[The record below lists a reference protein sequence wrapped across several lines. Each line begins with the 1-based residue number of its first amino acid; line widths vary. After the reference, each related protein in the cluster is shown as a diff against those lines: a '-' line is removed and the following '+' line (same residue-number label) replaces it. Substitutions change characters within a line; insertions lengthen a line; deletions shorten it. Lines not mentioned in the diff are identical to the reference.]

1 MTKLFM
7 QSTMI
12 RGGLLALSLFAA
24 NCSGRTY
31 NTFFQPFD
39 LVFGSQ
45 GNSSVNVSLLTA
57 TPLTNT
63 RVMLTFNK
71 PVSLA
76 SGQLVSNYRITDSN
90 GNLLNILAA
99 SRDPINSRVVF
110 VDTIPQ
116 TGGTTYT
123 VTASGIVGV
132 DSSSLG
138 SSNSATFT
146 APTNADQTG
155 PSFGSVSALSS
166 TSVEV
171 YFTEAVEKASSETAT
186 NFDIYTNSGC
196 SAGNVNVTGA
206 VRDSVN
212 FAKVTLT
219 SAAMTS
225 GTTYY
230 LCATTAVRD
239 IWGNANTATIASQA
253 FVYNASTPRVV
264 SALSGSPTS
273 VLVTFDQAMTN
284 NAALTTRT
292 NYTFAGCGALATNAG
307 TTVTVVSGTQVLL
320 APLTTGTAGTCTLSV
335 NTAITSSAGVALT
348 AATQSAIFSYSAAT
362 DTTAPAVAS
371 VQATNSNTVR
381 VTFTEPINDSTVGT
395 GDFSFSP
402 SLTVTGV
409 TCYTGAGNYTYCDV
423 TTSTDQTTQNY
434 SATVSGIQDVAGNN
448 LPSSTT
454 TFTGDGKPYIVAIY
468 PVDNGTVLVEW
479 SEPVGN
485 AASVGAGDYSISG
498 ATITGAALYPAGTDP
513 SRYVQLT
520 INPTLTSGTS
530 YTLSVNNPTGSVDST
545 GNGTLGTVPNG
556 GTFTGPSATTAP
568 QVTGGS
574 SPSPTTLIVNFNEP
588 LNNSTI
594 ATGDFALSGACNA
607 LTINSA
613 TQIQAGVVQLV
624 LAAGAVADG
633 SCTVTVGAG
642 NVSDLAGNAI
652 AGTNNTATFSYK
664 GTGTLD
670 EIAPTVGSVVAL
682 SNTEIRVYFSEQV
695 RNLGDANSGNNA
707 ANYSFSPSLTGGVQ
721 SVTCTA
727 TYCTLTLNAP
737 GTASQQ
743 YSLTIS
749 NIQDTALTPNT
760 MASTT
765 VTFGGIGSSVTA
777 PTLYQAVLINSTTV
791 ELSFS
796 EQMALAA
803 AQNTAHYTVSGGNTV
818 SAAVL
823 QADAT
828 KVRLTI
834 SPGAYGSSNSYT
846 VTGTTGLT
854 DVSGVALGTPASA
867 TFNGSATAPAVTN
880 LGDSSDLGVSN
891 SDNITNPSVFPT
903 PGLVFTGTV
912 AANTTVY
919 LYDDGV
925 LVGTAI
931 SNSSGNYTITLTSA
945 GSTVTNGNNVFTV
958 ATVGPTGLVSDL
970 STPLTVNYDATA
982 PGNPATA
989 ADLATGSDTGI
1000 STTDNI
1006 TSDTTPTLSGSGLTA
1021 GDYVYI
1027 YDGATLIG
1035 AALVDG
1041 SGNWTWT
1048 LTPGD
1053 TTMAGAPADQQTY
1066 AAAGSG
1072 LSAGAHTITYKVG
1085 DTAGNESSASPALNL
1100 TIDTTAP
1107 TLSTSPLTGNT
1118 TLTLTLSENVYNSTG
1133 GNLATTDFAIAFA
1146 ANGGTATGASIT
1158 GITHTAPSGTVVLT
1172 ISITGTV
1179 SGTETVTVT
1188 SVANAVV
1195 DAAGNAASVNTG
1207 AKTLSA
1213 IGVASI
1219 TGTPTYTPVAP
1230 VSGGTTGYIEITW
1243 SEGVYTNGS
1252 PASGAVVAGDFT
1264 VAFTQNAGGNSTA
1277 AVVSCVTDTASTS
1290 CPGAAPA
1297 AGATSMRLQITN
1309 TNATSGVETIQ
1320 VSAAS
1325 NAIYSATS
1333 GVTPTTV
1340 NTGTLTFPDRFAP
1353 SAPASLDLAAADDT
1367 GSSNSD
1373 NITSQTANLTIS
1385 GTAEANSTV
1394 RIYLTSSAG
1403 TLLQTVTADGSGNWS
1418 GDITLSAGVNS
1429 IVATARDAANNTSA
1443 DSAALS
1449 ITVDTTAPA
1458 ATGTPD
1464 LAAASDLGSSS
1475 TDNITNDTTPT
1486 FDISCVTGTTVQL
1499 YSDAVATGTS
1509 GTCTAGTVSLTAGT
1523 LAAGSRSITAVQTDP
1538 AGNASPASGALVIT
1552 LDTTADA
1559 ATGTPDLQAASDT
1572 GSSNSDNI
1580 TNDTTPTFD
1589 ISCVTGSVVQLY
1601 SDAVATGTSATCA
1614 GSTVTLT
1621 AGALSAGS
1629 RSITAVQTDPA
1640 GNASPASSALS
1651 ITIDTTAD
1659 AAPGAPDLQAASDTG
1674 SSSTDNITNDTT
1686 PTFDISCVT
1695 GSVVQLYSDAVATGT
1710 SATCA
1715 SSTVTLTAG
1724 ALAAGSRSITAVQT
1738 DPAGNASPASSAL
1751 SITIDTGTPSAPA
1764 ALNLADADDT
1774 GTSNSDNITRNTT
1787 ALTIDGTSE
1796 ANATIRIYLTNS
1808 SGTLLQTVTAN
1819 GSGVWSGDI
1828 TLSEGVNSI
1837 VATATD
1843 AANNTSS
1850 DSTGLSITV
1859 DTTAPTN
1866 QDTVYAA
1873 SSSRTGGGSVTIV
1886 SSGTASNRVWF
1897 APSGTTTF
1905 TAGATM
1911 TEAASGTA
1919 TSILAPA
1926 TAGSYKLF
1934 VLDLAG
1940 NISSEST
1947 ATLTVDN
1954 TAPTISSVAPATN
1967 AFVNTANVSY
1977 TINEDCVAGSGSR
1990 VTWTQTGGTV
2000 DPGSPRTANLA
2011 GSELTAGTKTNI
2023 ALTNAPALVSGA
2035 IYTVAFTCT
2044 DAAGNAATA
2053 VSSTNVTFDTTL
2065 PVITV
2070 TSPTS
2075 SSSVASTAVNY
2086 SNSEICQSGS
2096 ITWTRTGGS
2105 ADSGG
2110 SPAGTH
2116 TQALTGAELNAGAFT
2131 GSITNN
2137 PTLADGAIYS
2147 VAFNCTDRAGNVAT
2161 TVTRTAVTY
2170 SPGPLQIV
2178 TGETLDTDND
2188 GKIDTYRVTLNKPV
2202 NDSTFPGYAANS
2214 LGSVTS
2220 AWLVAG
2226 YTNVRM
2232 IHGSA
2237 VTFATD
2243 TANDTVI
2250 YIRFDETVLDCS
2262 VSTQVGCDTDAK
2274 PDLTTTASPALQD
2287 LTATTIAQVNT
2298 GSVTE
2303 ADSARPIL
2311 VGARSLGATSLDA
2324 IFSEPVDTVE
2334 GQTAT
2339 NYVITGGTAP
2349 TVSAATRDG
2358 TNTNIVHLTTG
2369 TQTGGQAY
2377 TLTVNTN
2384 VKDLANF
2391 NLNSSANSVNFN
2403 GVVDPVVSSI
2413 VTASATTL
2421 TITFNE
2427 SVKATTAECAN
2438 QTACALIYQ
2447 NLSLPVLSAVST
2459 AGSGNNSASYTLT
2472 VNPMI
2477 EGQAYTTTVLAT
2489 KIEGVA
2495 APAGRYVSSP
2505 NNSATFNGDGRPAV
2519 TIAADNATECP
2530 ANGPQR
2536 RVVVQYDQ
2544 SVLTGGGANAADNA
2558 ANYSI
2563 PNTTT
2568 DSPQGCVDSAQP
2580 CATGTNQTASSVTS
2594 YGGNKFGVNFG
2605 AAFDSDASQY
2615 VIRIV
2620 NVRDSNNNSVA
2631 VPTNLTFQCG
2641 NDTTAPS
2648 LIGVT
2653 VVSATAGSTVLLLTF
2668 SEAVASVP
2676 ANTSTNYRYD
2686 SAAYGSG
2693 VLSAARQSNPA
2704 QVQVT
2709 FQPALSNGGHQLRT
2723 INQQDLAGTPNT
2735 IADNG
2740 INNVQPFIVN
2750 APTGF
2755 AGGPVFTDPFA
2766 DGTPAGQIIIYDDK
2780 LVLGWDNNSSQF
2792 FEMNKGLT
2800 VAQTITLDADGN
2812 ATAPYTDFS
2821 GYASGSSG
2829 TLTGLDAISSG
2840 CVGGSSTPSMSG
2852 TTCSGAGGTEY
2863 IFAGAFN
2870 TSGNYQS
2877 VFRTTSKSSAQPRFT
2892 FIERGG
2898 LDASGNTY
2906 RSMTSV
2912 VFNNYLYVASPHIG
2926 SQAPRVARVCALPS
2940 GACGNGETSWNT
2952 PTLLQGYRF
2961 PSIGKSGVIPNSMAD
2976 SNPKGNAVAIDTMFE
2991 YDNDGTGG
2999 TSCSG
3004 GSCPAA
3010 LYLANGGRF
3019 FGNLG
3024 ETRNATRRSDG
3035 GIIRSRPA
3043 YSTAA
3048 SPPGC
3053 NAPNNTNALCNSTV
3067 WETITPS
3074 SADWLNY
3081 VSIPLP
3087 YLVITGADWEN
3098 MLPSNRIIPA
3108 MKAVPYMRQA
3118 PNGDLYMIRNACA
3131 TIKMQTVCMLDGACN
3146 GGASGTAGITNGRT
3160 LAEVVDNN
3168 FTANFAATA
3177 TGRRQVCPP
3186 GYEVPQLWVL
3196 PRASGGSLNGAGQ
3209 WQLIASRTFTPP
3221 TYPNGSALPSRKA
3234 TTLSGNTTT
3243 CGTAP
3248 NNKCERNAHVTLLE
3262 FVGNYLYLGFDNQD
3276 HGANIWRVDMNSATC
3291 TGSASCATSGN
3302 YPAESSFAIV
3312 NDVLGLDGSATN
3324 QRIFSH
3330 VTVNDSGKDWLIL
3343 ATRDGTNSM
3352 KIYRTSND

>member
-1 MTKLFM
+1 M
-7 QSTMI
+7 
-12 RGGLLALSLFAA
+12 
-24 NCSGRTY
+24 
-31 NTFFQPFD
+31 
-39 LVFGSQ
+39 
-45 GNSSVNVSLLTA
+45 NVSLLTA

-71 PVSLA
+71 PVSLS

-99 SRDPINSRVVF
+99 SRDPNNSRVVF

-116 TGGTTYT
+116 SGGTTYT
-123 VTASGIVGV
+123 VTASNIVGV
-132 DSSSLG
+132 DGSSLG

-155 PSFGSVSALSS
+155 PQFSSVTALSS
-166 TSVEV
+166 TSLEV
-171 YFTEAVEKASSETAT
+171 YFGEAVDKASAETAGNYAVRT
-186 NFDIYTNSGC
+186 GSCSGGTIAV
-196 SAGNVNVTGA
+196 SAA
-206 VRDSVN
+206 VRDPAN

-219 SAAMTS
+219 SGALTS

-230 LCATTAVRD
+230 VCANTNVRD
-239 IWGNANTATIASQA
+239 IWGNANAASFSSQA

-273 VLVTFDQAMTN
+273 VLVTFDQAMAN

-423 TTSTDQTTQNY
+423 TTSTDQTTQSY

-485 AASVGAGDYSISG
+485 AASVGAGDYSITDATSTA

-624 LAAGAVADG
+624 LASGAVADG
-633 SCTVTVGAG
+633 NCTVTVGAG
-642 NVSDLAGNAI
+642 NVADLAGNTI
-652 AGTNNTATFSYK
+652 AATNNTATFSYT
-664 GTGTLD
+664 GTGTTD
-670 EIAPTVGSVVAL
+670 STAPTVASVVAS
-682 SNTEIRVYFSEQV
+682 SNTEVRVYFSEPV
-695 RNLGDANSGNNA
+695 ATASGQNT
-707 ANYSFSPSLTGGVQ
+707 ANYTFSPALTGGV
-721 SVTCTA
+721 SGIVCSGTVCTI
-727 TYCTLTLNAP
+727 TLNAP
-737 GTASQQ
+737 GTSAVQ
-743 YSLTIS
+743 YGLTIS
-749 NIQDTALTPNT
+749 GVQDTATTTANT
-760 MASTT
+760 MASQT
-765 VTFGGIGSSVTA
+765 VNFSGIGSSVTA

-796 EQMALAA
+796 EQMALTA

-823 QADAT
+823 QSDAT

-854 DVSGVALGTPASA
+854 DTAGNALGTPASA
-867 TFNGSATAPAVTN
+867 TFSGSATAPAVTN

-925 LVGTAI
+925 VVGTAV
-931 SNSSGNYTITLTSA
+931 SDSSGNYTITLTSA

-989 ADLATGSDTGI
+989 ADLAAGSDTGI
-1000 STTDNI
+1000 LTTDNI

-1053 TTMAGAPADQQTY
+1053 TTMSGAPADQQTY
-1066 AAAGSG
+1066 AAAGSS
-1072 LSAGAHTITYKVG
+1072 LSDGNHTITYRVG
-1085 DTAGNESSASPALNL
+1085 DTAGNTSVNPSPGLVL

-1133 GNLATTDFAIAFA
+1133 GNLATTDFALAFA

-1172 ISITGTV
+1172 LSITGTV

-1207 AKTLSA
+1207 AKTLA
-1213 IGVASI
+1213 AVGVASI
-1219 TGTPTYTPVAP
+1219 TGTPTYTAVAP
-1230 VSGGTTGYIEITW
+1230 VTGGTTGYIEITW

-1264 VAFTQNAGGNSTA
+1264 VVFTRNGGNSTD

-1290 CPGAAPA
+1290 CPGTAPA

-1309 TNATSGVETIQ
+1309 TGATSGVETIQ

-1340 NTGTLTFPDRFAP
+1340 NTGTLTFPDRLAP
-1353 SAPASLDLAAADDT
+1353 TVSSVTSSTADGNFKAGDTISIQVVFSEAVTVTGTPQLTLSTGSPATTAVNFVNVTGGNTLNFTYTVAANNLNADLDYASNAALSAGTSIRDAANNDANRNLANPGAAGSLGANKALNVDAVVPNAPAGIALASADDT

-1373 NITSQTANLTIS
+1373 
-1385 GTAEANSTV
+1385 G
-1394 RIYLTSSAG
+1394 
-1403 TLLQTVTADGSGNWS
+1403 
-1418 GDITLSAGVNS
+1418 
-1429 IVATARDAANNTSA
+1429 
-1443 DSAALS
+1443 
-1449 ITVDTTAPA
+1449 
-1458 ATGTPD
+1458 
-1464 LAAASDLGSSS
+1464 
-1475 TDNITNDTTPT
+1475 
-1486 FDISCVTGTTVQL
+1486 
-1499 YSDAVATGTS
+1499 
-1509 GTCTAGTVSLTAGT
+1509 
-1523 LAAGSRSITAVQTDP
+1523 
-1538 AGNASPASGALVIT
+1538 
-1552 LDTTADA
+1552 
-1559 ATGTPDLQAASDT
+1559 
-1572 GSSNSDNI
+1572 
-1580 TNDTTPTFD
+1580 
-1589 ISCVTGSVVQLY
+1589 
-1601 SDAVATGTSATCA
+1601 
-1614 GSTVTLT
+1614 
-1621 AGALSAGS
+1621 
-1629 RSITAVQTDPA
+1629 
-1640 GNASPASSALS
+1640 
-1651 ITIDTTAD
+1651 
-1659 AAPGAPDLQAASDTG
+1659 
-1674 SSSTDNITNDTT
+1674 
-1686 PTFDISCVT
+1686 
-1695 GSVVQLYSDAVATGT
+1695 
-1710 SATCA
+1710 
-1715 SSTVTLTAG
+1715 
-1724 ALAAGSRSITAVQT
+1724 
-1738 DPAGNASPASSAL
+1738 
-1751 SITIDTGTPSAPA
+1751 
-1764 ALNLADADDT
+1764 
-1774 GTSNSDNITRNTT
+1774 ITRNTT
-1787 ALTIDGTSE
+1787 NLTFTGTSE
-1796 ANATIRIYLTNS
+1796 ANATVRLYYPNTA
-1808 SGTLLQTVTAN
+1808 GTLIGTTTAN
-1819 GSGVWSGDI
+1819 GSGNW
-1828 TLSEGVNSI
+1828 TLDNISLAENTYSI
-1837 VATATD
+1837 VATAAD
-1843 AANNTSS
+1843 AAGNVSS
-1850 DSTGLSITV
+1850 ASTPAYSLTI
-1859 DTTAPTN
+1859 DTTAPTTQN
-1866 QDTVYAA
+1866 AVYGT
-1873 SSSRTGGGSVTIV
+1873 SSSRTGGGAVTIA
-1886 SSGTASNRVWF
+1886 GQGPASDQIWF

-1911 TEAASGTA
+1911 TQAASGTA
-1919 TSILAPA
+1919 LTINAPA

-2075 SSSVASTAVNY
+2075 SSSVTSTAVNY

-2096 ITWTRTGGS
+2096 ITWTRTGGN
-2105 ADSGG
+2105 ADTGG

-2161 TVTRTAVTY
+2161 TVTRTNVTY
-2170 SPGPLQIV
+2170 SPGSLSIASA
-2178 TGETLDTDND
+2178 ETLDSDND
-2188 GKIDTYRVTLNKPV
+2188 GKIDTYRVTFNKPV
-2202 NDSTFPGYAANS
+2202 TDSTFPGHAGHNA
-2214 LGSVTS
+2214 LGTVTT

-2226 YTNVRM
+2226 YTNVR
-2232 IHGSA
+2232 I
-2237 VTFATD
+2237 VTGTLVPGGVD
-2243 TANDTVI
+2243 TANDATI
-2250 YIRFDETVLDCS
+2250 YIRFDENVLDCS
-2262 VSTQVGCDTDAK
+2262 VATQVGCDTDAK
-2274 PDLTTTASPALQD
+2274 PDLTTTSSPGLQD
-2287 LTATTIAQVNT
+2287 AAFPNPVIAQVTT
-2298 GSVTE
+2298 GGAAGVVE

-2311 VGARSLGATSLDA
+2311 VAARSLGATSLDA

-2505 NNSATFNGDGRPAV
+2505 NNSATFNGDGRPAANISPD
-2519 TIAADNATECP
+2519 TQTQCPTPTNIPPSAPAAT
-2530 ANGPQR
+2530 

-2544 SVLTGGGANAADNA
+2544 TVGATATTVTNYKITG
-2558 ANYSI
+2558 
-2563 PNTTT
+2563 
-2568 DSPQGCVDSAQP
+2568 CM
-2580 CATGTNQTASSVTS
+2580 TGTDCASGTGAPNSNGASLVTS
-2594 YGGNKFGVNFG
+2594 MGGNKYAVDFTQS
-2605 AAFDSDASQY
+2605 FDTDTSQY
-2615 VIRIV
+2615 Q
-2620 NVRDSNNNSVA
+2620 
-2631 VPTNLTFQCG
+2631 LTVTGVQDANGNTIALPGTMSFRCG
-2641 NDTTAPS
+2641 TDTTPPS
-2648 LIGVT
+2648 LIAAS
-2653 VVSATAGSTVLLLTF
+2653 VVAANAGSTVILLTF
-2668 SEAVASVP
+2668 SESVENVT
-2676 ANTSTNYRYD
+2676 ANVSGNYRYD
-2686 SAAYGSG
+2686 AQAYGTG
-2693 VLSAARQSNPA
+2693 VSTAARQTNTA
-2704 QVQVT
+2704 QVQLT
-2709 FQPALSNGGHQLRT
+2709 FVPALSNGGHQIRVQ
-2723 INQQDLAGTPNT
+2723 NVQDLQTNA
-2735 IADNG
+2735 ILDNG
-2740 INNVQPFIVN
+2740 VNNVQPVIVN

-2755 AGGPVFTDPFA
+2755 TGGPVFTDPFG
-2766 DGTPAGQIIIYDDK
+2766 DGTPAGTIVKYDGK
-2780 LVLGWDNNSSQF
+2780 LYLGPDMSSSKL
-2792 FEMNKGLT
+2792 FEVNYGLT
-2800 VAQTITLDADGN
+2800 TAQTITLDADG
-2812 ATAPYTDFS
+2812 TFGAPISAFS
-2821 GYASGSSG
+2821 GYGTKYTGCNDTFSNPPGGSEQCS
-2829 TLTGLDAISSG
+2829 TGSTNERDVEGIDTMYAA
-2840 CVGGSSTPSMSG
+2840 CVGGTSTPTMTGTACTGAAGTERLFMVANNTDVTSNAFYRSFWQTTDKSSSTTTFTLTEGYSG
-2852 TTCSGAGGTEY
+2852 DTGGTAAFRAMNLIVFKDQLFMNFGAELGGGGRGGRVCINPAGCTGASNSTYLSYVGFPNASRLKRLGAGTSLLPNGSANGGAYGDTNL
-2863 IFAGAFN
+2863 GNQAFN
-2870 TSGNYQS
+2870 AIN
-2877 VFRTTSKSSAQPRFT
+2877 
-2892 FIERGG
+2892 
-2898 LDASGNTY
+2898 
-2906 RSMTSV
+2906 V
-2912 VFNNYLYVASPHIG
+2912 VFEH
-2926 SQAPRVARVCALPS
+2926 
-2940 GACGNGETSWNT
+2940 
-2952 PTLLQGYRF
+2952 
-2961 PSIGKSGVIPNSMAD
+2961 
-2976 SNPKGNAVAIDTMFE
+2976 
-2991 YDNDGTGG
+2991 DNDGAGANE
-2999 TSCSG
+2999 SQ
-3004 GSCPAA
+3004 
-3010 LYLANGGRF
+3010 LYMANGGYSSSA
-3019 FGNLG
+3019 LG
-3024 ETRNATRRSDG
+3024 SARSTNSDG
-3035 GIIRSRPA
+3035 GILRSVLA
-3043 YSTAA
+3043 YSTKT
-3048 SPPGC
+3048 SLPGNC
-3053 NAPNNTNALCNSTV
+3053 TSGSDGCLTF
-3067 WETITPS
+3067 WEDITPDS
-3074 SADWLNY
+3074 LTKWNNY
-3081 VSIPLP
+3081 YSIPYPQNTGATGSTNCTTSFVEMDCVLP
-3087 YLVITGADWEN
+3087 YNVFV
-3098 MLPSNRIIPA
+3098 PA
-3108 MKAVPYMRQA
+3108 LKAIPYMRTA
-3118 PNGDLYMIRNACA
+3118 PNGDLYMIRNGCSTNSYA
-3131 TIKMQTVCMLDGACN
+3131 TN
-3146 GGASGTAGITNGRT
+3146 GGANNFRT
-3160 LAEVVDNN
+3160 L
-3168 FTANFAATA
+3168 
-3177 TGRRQVCPP
+3177 RQVCPS
-3186 GYEVPQLWVL
+3186 GSEVPQLWMM
-3196 PRASGGSLNGAGQ
+3196 PANCGSAASCAAA
-3209 WQLIASRTFTPP
+3209 WQLVAEYGSTGKTNMASNTGSC
-3221 TYPNGSALPSRKA
+3221 GSAP
-3234 TTLSGNTTT
+3234 
-3243 CGTAP
+3243 
-3248 NNKCERNAHVTLLE
+3248 NKCLNNTHITLLE
-3262 FVGNYLYLGFDNQD
+3262 FVGNWLYVGWDNATD
-3276 HGANIWRVDMNSATC
+3276 GANVWRVDFNSTTC
-3291 TGSASCATSGN
+3291 TGSASCMVSGN
-3302 YPAESSFAIV
+3302 KPAETQFSIV
-3312 NDVLGLDGSATN
+3312 NLPGIESGGGGTN
-3324 QRIFSH
+3324 QKIFSH
-3330 VTVNDSGKDWLIL
+3330 VTVNDAGKDWLIII
-3343 ATRDGTNSM
+3343 TRDGSNAM
-3352 KIYRTSND
+3352 KIYRTANDQN